1 VNYLAQSRSE
11 DERAGLLQQ
20 FEETL
25 ATAEGQKPFE
35 EDEERRRSVVGEVL
49 AQVKDLGQG
58 SERGMLYFNHEQ
70 AYDAE
75 SRQEI
80 EGFFNLLFA
89 HFLLLFPL
97 DSTDTKEKLATLLQ
111 AITSHNSSPVRYRLY
126 A

>member
-58 SERGMLYFNHEQ
+58 SERGMLCFDHEQ

-75 SRQEI
+75 SRVKRSKD
-80 EGFFNLLFA
+80 F
-89 HFLLLFPL
+89 
-97 DSTDTKEKLATLLQ
+97 STYSLH
-111 AITSHNSSPVRYRLY
+111 TSCYFSL
-126 A
+126 